1 MRRRDFLKL
10 TLASGVAG
18 LSPLTGRRAEAAIA
32 NSIAPPRQPIVVFIH
47 LAGGPDL
54 RYLLPPAFDS
64 DPASYGYRYW
74 QVKAAAHG
82 LDPVDP
88 AAWEQ
93 RWIND
98 YRGYAAN
105 GADFGILN
113 RAGWLQNMW
122 EAGNVALV
130 NNVIGGVSRN
140 HAHCQLIL
148 DQGNVD
154 SSPQDVERSGWGGR
168 LAQFCGGHVAS
179 LTSTP
184 RNFCFGAV
192 DGQPD
197 SRTDAPLIA
206 IADSRN
212 IALYQP
218 APGDERKGAGEVARS
233 LKAYYAAK
241 RQEMAA
247 DSVFRRF
254 VDHEAKARQFGDQ
267 INAALASEPIPPAIE
282 ALYQGDNT
290 LTSTYFG
297 LQIRN
302 LRDSLALAN
311 TLNLCA
317 LSMEYGGWDSHKGQK
332 DFIEPKLE
340 DLFGLGKGLD
350 TLYQEIPRE
359 VADKLVFVIAGE
371 FGRQLKANGAGGCDH
386 GRGNTLL
393 VIGNPVNGFGA
404 DKVSTAYGDMFPLEE
419 LDRLD
424 QKTPDINGQT
434 SIEPVLARVC
444 DYVAPGAGN
453 AVFPN
458 HALRIV
464 EPGVDLDGLLG

>member
-1 MRRRDFLKL
+1 MRRRDFLGL
-10 TLASGVAG
+10 TLAGAAALPLAG
-18 LSPLTGRRAEAAIA
+18 RSARAAIT
-32 NSIAPPRQPIVVFIH
+32 SVITPPSRPIVVFIH

-74 QVKAAAHG
+74 QAKAAAHA
-82 LDPVDP
+82 LNPADP
-88 AAWEQ
+88 AAWAQ
-93 RWIND
+93 RWQND
-98 YRGYAAN
+98 YSAFSAN
-105 GADFGILN
+105 GVDFGILN
-113 RAGWLQNMW
+113 RAGWLQRMW
-122 EAGNVALV
+122 AAGHVALV
-130 NNVIGGVSRN
+130 NNVIGATSRN
-140 HAHCQLIL
+140 HAHCQLVL

-168 LAQFCGGHVAS
+168 LAQFCGGHVAA

-192 DGQPD
+192 AGNPD

-212 IALYQP
+212 IALYHP
-218 APGDERKGAGEVARS
+218 APGDERKGVGELARS

-267 INAALASEPIPPAIE
+267 INAALASEPIPAAIE

-290 LTSTYFG
+290 LASTYFG
-297 LQIRN
+297 RQIRN
-302 LRDSLALAN
+302 LRDSLVLAN
-311 TLNLCA
+311 ALNLCVI
-317 LSMEYGGWDSHKGQK
+317 SMEYGGWDSHKGQK

-340 DLFGLGKGLD
+340 DLFGAGKGLD
-350 TLYQEIPRE
+350 TLYGEIPQS
-359 VADKLVFVIAGE
+359 VADKLIFVIAGE
-371 FGRQLKANGAGGCDH
+371 FGRQLKANGAGGSDH

-393 VIGNPVNGFGA
+393 IVGHPVNGFAA
-404 DKVSTAYGDMFPLEE
+404 DKASTAHGDMFPLEE

-424 QKTPDINGQT
+424 RKTPDINGRT

-444 DYVAPGAGN
+444 DAVAPGAGN

-458 HALRIV
+458 HASRIV
-464 EPGVDLDGLLG
+464 EPGVDLDSLFG